1 MAFKSPALLSLGDAQ
16 SPPQAA
22 RAAAAAA
29 AAAGAD
35 SERWGEGEQRLLSAR
50 ADSDLPP
57 PPGSGGWNASPV
69 TAPFPTA
76 HRKMNWQEVRS
87 EEGSSISRVGNQW
100 AGARWAA
107 TSTLAEPGT
116 PGIGRVAPRALSVQC
131 LLRCLEECRERWRRT
146 RLGHQLSKLGM
157 EREVRRELAG
167 RNPSGRGGDEGKKG
181 NFPSPRRVLKPPF
194 LLPLPPHPPPPVGY

>member
-57 PPGSGGWNASPV
+57 PSGKWGLEGIPR
-69 TAPFPTA
+69 
-76 HRKMNWQEVRS
+76 HRPLPHRAQKDELARGEKRGGLLDLSGRESVG
-87 EEGSSISRVGNQW
+87 GSS
-100 AGARWAA
+100 
-107 TSTLAEPGT
+107 L
-116 PGIGRVAPRALSVQC
+116 GR
-131 LLRCLEECRERWRRT
+131 
-146 RLGHQLSKLGM
+146 H
-157 EREVRRELAG
+157 
-167 RNPSGRGGDEGKKG
+167 
-181 NFPSPRRVLKPPF
+181 
-194 LLPLPPHPPPPVGY
+194 